1 MTLRVCMVDDEAPA
15 RRKVAR
21 LLAADP
27 RFEWAGEAGDGRSGL
42 ALVREARPDLLI
54 LDVRMPEMDG
64 ISLLAAME
72 GTTPPLVI
80 FSTAHDRYAVRA
92 FDVEAVDYLLK
103 PYDAARF
110 NRALDRAH
118 DLWSARRASR
128 ADPGRLALRDG
139 GRWESFALA
148 DVVRISAA
156 GKQVE
161 ITLRDGRTVTTRGP
175 LQRLADRLPPEGFVR
190 AHRGEIV
197 AIRAARRLEPTPSGD
212 AILELEGGIS
222 VVVSRTHKSA
232 VMAAIGRSPR
242 GT

>member
-1 MTLRVCMVDDEAPA
+1 M
-15 RRKVAR
+15 
-21 LLAADP
+21 
-27 RFEWAGEAGDGRSGL
+27 
-42 ALVREARPDLLI
+42 
-54 LDVRMPEMDG
+54 
-64 ISLLAAME
+64 
-72 GTTPPLVI
+72 
-80 FSTAHDRYAVRA
+80 
-92 FDVEAVDYLLK
+92 
-103 PYDAARF
+103 
-110 NRALDRAH
+110 
-118 DLWSARRASR
+118 
-128 ADPGRLALRDG
+128 
-139 GRWESFALA
+139 
-148 DVVRISAA
+148 RISAA